1 MANLELKGVARAAG
15 KKGASRKLRAAGS
28 IPCVVYG
35 RKIDTLSATIN
46 PADLAK
52 VLATD
57 FGANVVFDL
66 VVDDNGKEFRHAVM
80 VKSVQRDPVSRRIL
94 HADFYAVEDDRK
106 VLVRVPLRLE
116 GRAAG
121 VALGGKLRCAA
132 RDVMVSC
139 LPKDIPTVVVFDV
152 TPMNIKERAQ
162 ISAVPRPSG
171 CEFVYNND
179 FLVAEIFPPRS

>member
-1 MANLELKGVARAAG
+1 MANLELKGVIRAAG
-15 KKGASRKLRAAGS
+15 KKGASRKLRASGS
-28 IPCVVYG
+28 IPCVMYG
-35 RKIDTLSATIN
+35 RNVESLSASVN

-52 VLATD
+52 VLSTD
-57 FGANVVFDL
+57 FGANIVFDL
-66 VVDDNGKEFRHAVM
+66 VVDDNGKEVRHPVM
-80 VKSVQRDPVSRRIL
+80 VKSVQRDPVSRRII
-94 HADFYAVEDDRK
+94 HADFYAIEADRK

-162 ISAVPRPSG
+162 ISAVPRPAG
-171 CEFVYNND
+171 CEFIYNND
-179 FLVAEIFPPRS
+179 FLVAEIFPPRT